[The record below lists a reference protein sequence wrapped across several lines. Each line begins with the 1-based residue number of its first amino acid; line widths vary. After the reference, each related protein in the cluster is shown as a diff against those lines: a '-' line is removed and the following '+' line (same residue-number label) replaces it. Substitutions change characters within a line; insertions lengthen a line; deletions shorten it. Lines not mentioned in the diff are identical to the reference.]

1 MSEFNSMSSTVKDG
15 DWFEIAAKVRVQV
28 MDREQLTKAAV
39 VEARSRA
46 SEHEGGEPATAAQI
60 AEIRGDLA
68 EAIIELVNPRALT
81 GNLPG
86 AEPSDAQVSVG
97 ACAPFQPPA

>member
-1 MSEFNSMSSTVKDG
+1 MSEANNMSSSPDDG

-28 MDREQLTKAAV
+28 MDRDQLTTAAIT
-39 VEARSRA
+39 EARSRPYN
-46 SEHEGGEPATAAQI
+46 HEDGESATQAQI
-60 AEIRGDLA
+60 AEIQSDLA
-68 EAIIELVNPRALT
+68 EAIMELVDPIALT

-97 ACAPFQPPA
+97 VCAPFQRPA